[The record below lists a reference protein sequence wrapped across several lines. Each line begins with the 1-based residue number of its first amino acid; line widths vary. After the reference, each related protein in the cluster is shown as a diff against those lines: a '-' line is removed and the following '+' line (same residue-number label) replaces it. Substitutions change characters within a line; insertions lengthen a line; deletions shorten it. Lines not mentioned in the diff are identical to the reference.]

1 MKDAILSFAF
11 FGVALT
17 IGTYALGAWLQKKL
31 KWSFLNPILI
41 STLLI
46 IAALLLL
53 DINYDEYME
62 GAKYISYLLTPATV
76 CLAIPLYKQL
86 SLLKKHWKAI
96 SVGIVTGVVSSAAGI
111 IALAYIFGLTHEQFI
126 TLLPKS
132 VTSAI
137 GYGISE
143 ELGGIPAITVA
154 VIILTGIMGNV
165 TARGLCRLFRI
176 TQPVAQG
183 LAIGASSHAV
193 GTAKAL
199 EMGEVQGAMSS
210 LAVVVSGLLTV
221 VAASFLAMGL

>member
-1 MKDAILSFAF
+1 MKEAILSFAF
-11 FGVALT
+11 FGAVLT

-31 KWSFLNPILI
+31 GWSFLNPILF
-41 STLLI
+41 SVALI
-46 IAALLLL
+46 IAALLALG
-53 DINYDEYME
+53 IGFDEYIE
-62 GAKYISYLLTPATV
+62 GARYISYLLTPATV

-86 SLLKKHWKAI
+86 SLLRQHWKAI
-96 SVGIVTGVVSSAAGI
+96 TVGIVTGVLSSAAGI
-111 IALAYIFGLTHEQFI
+111 IALTYLFGMTHAQFI

-165 TARGLCRLFRI
+165 TARGICRLFRI
-176 TQPVAQG
+176 TEPVAQG
-183 LAIGASSHAV
+183 IAIGASSHAV

-221 VAASFLAMGL
+221 VAASFLAMWL